1 LIKHYFLKIT
11 LSYYQHSDVISIA
24 KGLIGKYLFTNI
36 GGIIT
41 AGMITETEAYAGII
55 DRASHAYGERRTERT
70 KIMYAKGGISY
81 VYLCYGVHYLF
92 NVVTGMKEEPHAVLI
107 RAIYPTTGIEKILER
122 TGKNAISYTVT
133 NGPGKLC
140 KALGISTKQ
149 NGLNLSGDVIWIEDF
164 QTHFSDE
171 NILVTERIGVQYAGE
186 DAKLPYRFLLKPEI
200 LAKKRAL
207 E

>member
-1 LIKHYFLKIT
+1 LKIP

-24 KGLIGKYLFTNI
+24 KELIGKYLFTNI
-36 GGIIT
+36 GGTVT
-41 AGMITETEAYAGII
+41 AGMITETEAYAGIV
-55 DRASHAYGERRTERT
+55 DRASHAFGERRTERT
-70 KIMYAKGGISY
+70 KVMYAEGGISY

-107 RAIYPTTGIEKILER
+107 RAIYPTIGNEKILER
-122 TGKNAISYTVT
+122 TRKNVISYKLTD
-133 NGPGKLC
+133 GPGKLS
-140 KALGISTKQ
+140 KALGISSMQ
-149 NGLNLSGDVIWIEDF
+149 NGLKLDSNVVWIEDLK
-164 QTHFSDE
+164 TNIDE
-171 NILVTERIGVQYAGE
+171 KDILITERIGVQYAGE

>member
-1 LIKHYFLKIT
+1 MKIP

-24 KGLIGKYLFTNI
+24 KALIGKYLFTNI
-36 GGIIT
+36 GETVT

-55 DRASHAYGERRTERT
+55 DRASHAFGGRRTERT
-70 KIMYAKGGISY
+70 KVMYAEGGITY

-92 NVVTGMKEEPHAVLI
+92 NVVTGKKEEPHAVLL
-107 RAIYPTTGIEKILER
+107 RAIYPTVGIEKILER
-122 TGKNAISYTVT
+122 ARKNAISYKLTD
-133 NGPGKLC
+133 GPGKLS
-140 KALGISTKQ
+140 KALGISTMQ
-149 NGLNLSGDVIWIEDF
+149 NGLKLDSNVVWIEDLK
-164 QTHFSDE
+164 TDIGE
-171 NILVTERIGVQYAGE
+171 KDILITERIGVQYAGE